1 MEIPGLSFFNSDSVK
16 PIVSEIRPR
25 PYLRSRIGDA
35 LVAAG
40 LMPILRPIHNRGRVP
55 IVVLAYHRITPREQE
70 HSKINPFDSDLIS
83 ATTEDFEWQMR
94 YLRDHY
100 QILPLTHLVAHLSGR
115 DRIDQPS
122 VIITFDDGFRDNYTY
137 AYPILK
143 ELNIPAT
150 IFLSTEMVDSREAIW
165 FQMVSFL
172 MMKAD
177 PQSIP
182 VEGIAERLPR
192 SNDAQIRRSD
202 ARMLQKHL
210 KSLPHRK
217 FQSTLTDL
225 KLSMKHENSL
235 GALGDLDDAVAITW
249 DQAREMQEHG
259 IQFGSHTV
267 THGILSRMEQ
277 SEQQRELVQSKRR
290 IEEALGQTV
299 QAIAYPVG
307 RFSSINDD
315 VLYET
320 SCAGYRL
327 GACYESGVNW
337 ANQLSPLCLLRQNIE
352 LSTTRS
358 RFKAMVG
365 LPNWIR

>member
-1 MEIPGLSFFNSDSVK
+1 MNT
-16 PIVSEIRPR
+16 IRHR

-40 LMPILRPIHNRGRVP
+40 LMPVLWPFHNRGRLP
-55 IVVLAYHRITPREQE
+55 IVVLAYHRITPPEQE

-94 YLRDHY
+94 YLRDHFEVV
-100 QILPLTHLVAHLSGR
+100 PLTRLVAHLSGR
-115 DRIDQPS
+115 DPIDRPS
-122 VIITFDDGFRDNYTY
+122 VIVTFDDGFRDNYTY

-143 ELNIPAT
+143 ELGIPAT

-172 MMKAD
+172 MMKSD
-177 PQSIP
+177 PQSIQ
-182 VEGIAERLPR
+182 VEGIPERLPR

-217 FQSTLTDL
+217 FQSTLVDL
-225 KLSMKHENSL
+225 KTYMKSDNSFD
-235 GALGDLDDAVAITW
+235 DLDDAVAITW
-249 DQAREMQEHG
+249 EQAREMQENG
-259 IQFGSHTV
+259 IHFGSHTV
-267 THGILSRMEQ
+267 THGILSRMDQ
-277 SEQQRELVQSKRR
+277 AEQQRELIQSKRR
-290 IEEALGQTV
+290 IEEALGKPV

-337 ANQLSPLCLLRQNIE
+337 ANQLSPLCLLRQNVE

>member
-1 MEIPGLSFFNSDSVK
+1 MNPV
-16 PIVSEIRPR
+16 RHR

-40 LMPILRPIHNRGRVP
+40 LMPILRPFHNRGRIP
-55 IVVLAYHRITPREQE
+55 IVVLAYHRITPHEQE
-70 HSKINPFDSDLIS
+70 HSRINPFDSDLIS

-94 YLRDHY
+94 YLRDHF
-100 QILPLTHLVAHLSGR
+100 QVVPLTRLVSHLSGR
-115 DRIDQPS
+115 DRIDRPT

-143 ELNIPAT
+143 ELGIPAT

-172 MMKAD
+172 IMKSA
-177 PQSIP
+177 PQSIQ
-182 VEGIAERLPR
+182 VEGIPERLPR
-192 SNDAQIRRSD
+192 SDDPQIRRSD

-225 KLSMKHENSL
+225 KTYMKIDNAHSDL
-235 GALGDLDDAVAITW
+235 DDLDDAVAITW
-249 DQAREMQEHG
+249 EQAREMQENG

-267 THGILSRMEQ
+267 THGILSRMDQ
-277 SEQQRELVQSKRR
+277 VEQQRELIQSKRR
-290 IEEALGQTV
+290 IEEALGKPV

-337 ANQLSPLCLLRQNIE
+337 ATQLSPLCLLRQNVE